1 MGLGTFPKPQ
11 TFIGFSTTIPADPP
25 PIVTEPSGNYRYPFS
40 HWVISNSREVYNDR
54 IITIYSRSDWG
65 TIRYFLIWD
74 AQTGGNLL
82 GYGILPAPVSVLN
95 NRVISFAKGQL
106 LLRVNPDTI
115 TNYLSNIFLGH
126 VFGTITLTSVHSY
139 VGLSYVNPTDS
150 GVPSP
155 PVYEDYHDVLF
166 SGWGVT
172 DISELVNADLINF
185 NPVSNWGSI
194 PYVYIRDSDNNV
206 LLYSAFV
213 TPVEFSAYNPVTIY
227 SNGIN
232 IIFD

>member
-11 TFIGFSTTIPADPP
+11 TFIGFSTTSPIDPP

-40 HWVISNSREVYNDR
+40 HWMISNNREVYNDR

-82 GYGILPAPVSVLN
+82 GYGVLPSPVTVLN
-95 NRVISFAKGQL
+95 NKVVSFARGQL
-106 LLRVNPDTI
+106 LLRVNTETI
-115 TNYLSNIFLGH
+115 TNYLSNLFLGH
-126 VFGTITLTSVHSY
+126 VFGITTLTSVHSY
-139 VGLSYVNPTDS
+139 VGLSYINPTDS

-155 PVYEDYHDVLF
+155 PLYEDYHDIPF
-166 SGWGVT
+166 QNWGVT
-172 DISELVNADLINF
+172 DISELVNMSSFSFIPLSD
-185 NPVSNWGSI
+185 WGTL
-194 PYVYIRDSDNNV
+194 PYMYIRDENNKV
-206 LLYSAFV
+206 LLYSAFE
-213 TPVEFSAYNPVTIY
+213 TPVVVNAYHPVIINPNSLI
-227 SNGIN
+227 